1 LAFDTDATEAKTM
14 APRPHF
20 PARAATSLLAVVT
33 ALVLTACAA
42 RVTTA
47 TPEPTS
53 SAASSERTQLS
64 PATSYDPD
72 ADPVVQVVEEVTPAV
87 VTVTSR
93 TQSLGVFGETSRRGV
108 GTGFVVGSD
117 GVILTNDHV
126 VDGATDLTVTLPDG
140 RSLDARV
147 LATDPEHDLAVLLVD
162 ASNLPS
168 VTLGDSSK
176 VAVGERVVA
185 IGYALSLTGGPTVTS
200 GIISS
205 LERTIQVQD
214 PGADLQSS
222 VRTYEDVLQTDAALN
237 AGNSGGPLVTLDGEV
252 IGVNAAGSA
261 QAENIG
267 FAIAIDAAKPL
278 IEQAITT

>member
-1 LAFDTDATEAKTM
+1 
-14 APRPHF
+14 
-20 PARAATSLLAVVT
+20 V
-33 ALVLTACAA
+33 VLTACAA
-42 RVTTA
+42 KVTSS

-53 SAASSERTQLS
+53 PATSSEETQSS

-72 ADPVVQVVEEVTPAV
+72 ADPVVQVVELVTPAV
-87 VTVTSR
+87 VTVSSQTR
-93 TQSLGVFGETSRRGV
+93 SLGVFGEQTQRGA
-108 GTGFVVGSD
+108 GTGFVVRSD

-126 VDGATDLTVTLPDG
+126 VDGAADLTVTLPDG
-140 RSLDARV
+140 RSVAAQV
-147 LATDPEHDLAVLLVD
+147 LATDPEHDLAVLRVD
-162 ASNLPS
+162 ASSLAT
-168 VTLGDSSK
+168 VTLGDSSD
-176 VAVGERVVA
+176 VAVGQRVVA

-214 PGADLQSS
+214 PGADFRSS

-267 FAIAIDAAKPL
+267 FAIAIDAAKSL
-278 IEQAITT
+278 IEQAIAS

>member
-1 LAFDTDATEAKTM
+1 M

-20 PARAATSLLAVVT
+20 PARAATSSLAVVT
-33 ALVLTACAA
+33 ALVLTACAT

-53 SAASSERTQLS
+53 SAASSEREQSL

-147 LATDPEHDLAVLLVD
+147 VATDPEHDLAVLRVD
-162 ASNLPS
+162 ASNLTS

-214 PGADLQSS
+214 PGADLRSS

-267 FAIAIDAAKPL
+267 FTIAIDAAKPL
-278 IEQAITT
+278 IEQAIVS

>member
-1 LAFDTDATEAKTM
+1 MGRRVALV
-14 APRPHF
+14 
-20 PARAATSLLAVVT
+20 AALAV
-33 ALVLTACAA
+33 ALSACAA
-42 RVTTA
+42 
-47 TPEPTS
+47 
-53 SAASSERTQLS
+53 
-64 PATSYDPD
+64 PATREGVSPFSPSSVATDIVQPSPDSSYDPNT
-72 ADPVVQVVEEVTPAV
+72 DPVVQLVRRVTPAV
-87 VTVTSR
+87 VTVASR
-93 TQSLGVFGETSRRGV
+93 TQSLGMFGEASRRGV

-147 LATDPEHDLAVLLVD
+147 VATDPEHDLAVLRID
-162 ASNLPS
+162 ASNLTS
-168 VTLGDSSK
+168 VTLGESSN

-214 PGADLQSS
+214 PGADFRPS

-278 IEQAITT
+278 IEQAIVS